1 MKFMISMID
10 RAQFYEAVA
19 LAVFAG
25 WLVLLFTVQIVPA
38 LVD

>member
-1 MKFMISMID
+1 MISMID
-10 RAQFYEAVA
+10 RAQLYEAVA

-25 WLVLLFTVQIVPA
+25 WLVFLFTVQIVPA

>member
-1 MKFMISMID
+1 MITMIG

-25 WLVLLFTVQIVPA
+25 LVLLFAVQIVPA

>member
-1 MKFMISMID
+1 MITMIG
-10 RAQFYEAVA
+10 RAQLCEAVA

-25 WLVLLFTVQIVPA
+25 LVLLFTVQIVPA